1 MPIYEYVCSKCDA
14 EFERLT
20 LGSAENRKNEVDCPF
35 CGAAEVSK
43 KFSSF
48 AVKSDYVPISA
59 AAGKPAGGGGGCCG
73 GFCGC
78 K

>member
-1 MPIYEYVCSKCDA
+1 MPIYEYTCSKCDA

-20 LGSAENRKNEVDCPF
+20 LGSAENGKNELDCPV
-35 CGAAEVSK
+35 CGSAEVFK

-59 AAGKPAGGGGGCCG
+59 APGKPVGGGGCCG
-73 GFCGC
+73 GSCGC
-78 K
+78 N